1 MRKIK
6 ALVFTGVLLMLG
18 LVFGQA
24 IMGTGPARASTSQE
38 PEIFRL
44 ANGLKVVVLQ
54 DHRFPLV
61 SLRLYVHAGSTY
73 ETPKEAGISHLLE
86 HMVFKGTQK
95 RPQGGLAE
103 AIEKI
108 GGYINAATSFDY
120 TVYLADLP
128 SEHWRVG
135 LDVLEDMA
143 FHPTL
148 DENELQSEKKVVIS
162 ELKRGEDDPGS
173 LLFKQLHTTSLRGT
187 PYGHPIIGY
196 EDVINSITR
205 QDIVNY
211 ISRHYQPQS
220 SMLLICGDVDPQ
232 AVRQEVE
239 ALYGPLQNSRLVFP
253 PEEMDLAAL
262 PAAGPDIAVT
272 AGPWNKVYLGLA
284 FPSVAQMDARSV
296 HLDILAEL
304 LGHGKTSYLYR
315 KYKYELQLVDSI
327 SLSSYSFERLGLVYL
342 NVALDAD
349 KLEPFWREF
358 VRDLKNIGELEFSQQ
373 ELDRVKLSIEDI
385 MFRSKETLS
394 GLASKLGYF
403 EFFDNGSRG
412 EKNYLYNLRKAG
424 LQDLRGELADIIRP
438 ERLTLRILAPE
449 SALAAPP
456 AAAPG
461 TGSAAPAPAGGTTP
475 DVFTAEGLYAILQQE
490 WPELS
495 ERAEAATPPASEAAA
510 EMEIV
515 DLGPGRKLILIPDST
530 LPYISAS
537 LMFTGSDSMLSADE
551 QGLSALTA
559 AMLGKGAG
567 TMSATQY
574 EDYLADRAAALGITA
589 GRQSFSFNL
598 SFQERFS
605 AEMFDLLRLVITQP
619 AFQEEELVRARAN
632 QLAAIRAAEDQ
643 PLNLGFRK
651 LMPYLYG
658 KHPYGYL
665 SLGSE
670 DSVKKF
676 SRAQIVN
683 FWNRQQAEPWVLA
696 VCGTFDREAILAQAQ
711 ALPVPATASRALDA
725 PGWTDQTE
733 LSIKMP
739 GRQQAHLMLVYP
751 TVPLG
756 HPDAAALDLLQSIL
770 AGQSGLLFGELR
782 DKQGLG
788 YTVTAIP
795 WTSQKSGMLIFYIG
809 TEPAKLEQAR
819 TSFRQVI
826 AELRAT
832 PLPMEELDR
841 GKNAMQGEYYRAHQ
855 SLGSRS
861 SEAATFSILGL
872 PLDTATRQIADAA
885 TVTPEQLR
893 DIAAKYLL
901 PELCREVVIEP

>member
-1 MRKIK
+1 MRKFK
-6 ALVFTGVLLMLG
+6 ALVFSGVLLMLG
-18 LVFGQA
+18 LA
-24 IMGTGPARASTSQE
+24 TGLAGPSARASTSPE

-120 TVYLADLP
+120 TVYIADLP

-148 DENELQSEKKVVIS
+148 DVNELESEKKVVIA

-173 LLFKQLHTTSLRGT
+173 LLFKQLHTASLRGT

-196 EDVINSITR
+196 EDVINAITR

-211 ISRHYQPQS
+211 INRHYQPQS

-239 ALYGPLQNSRLVFP
+239 ALYGPLANSRLVFP
-253 PEEMDLAAL
+253 PDEMVLDSL
-262 PAAGPDIAVT
+262 PAAGPDIEVT

-284 FPSVAQMDARSV
+284 FPSVSQMDARSV
-296 HLDILAEL
+296 NLDILAEL

-342 NVALDAD
+342 NVVLDAD
-349 KLEPFWREF
+349 KLEPFWHEF
-358 VRDLKNIGELEFSQQ
+358 VRDLKHMGELEFSQQ

-412 EKNYLYNLRKAG
+412 EKNYLYALRKAT
-424 LQDLRGELADIIRP
+424 LQDLRGELSDIIRP

-449 SALAAPP
+449 SALASTDIQG
-456 AAAPG
+456 APG
-461 TGSAAPAPAGGTTP
+461 AQAAQGGAAPAPTP
-475 DVFTAEGLYAILQQE
+475 GIFTAEGLYSILQQE
-490 WPELS
+490 WPTPAETTKAQD
-495 ERAEAATPPASEAAA
+495 AEAVGS
-510 EMEIV
+510 EMEVV
-515 DLGPGRKLILIPDST
+515 DLGAGRKLILIPDAT

-537 LMFTGSDSMLSADE
+537 LMFTGSDSMLSSDE

-559 AMLGKGAG
+559 SMLGRGAG

-574 EDYLADRAAALGITA
+574 EDYLADRAAALGISA

-605 AEMFDLLRLVITQP
+605 ADMFELLRLIIDQP
-619 AFQEEELVRARAN
+619 AFLEEELVRARAN

-643 PLNLGFRK
+643 PLSLGFRK

-670 DSVKKF
+670 DGVKKF
-676 SRAQIVN
+676 TRQQIVN
-683 FWNRQQAEPWVLA
+683 FWNRQKAEPWVLA
-696 VCGTFDREAILAQAQ
+696 VCGTFDREAILALAR
-711 ALPVPATASRALDA
+711 ALPEPATSSRALDA
-725 PGWTDQTE
+725 PGWTDKTD
-733 LSIKMP
+733 LAIKMP

-751 TVPLG
+751 TAPIG
-756 HPDAAALDLLQSIL
+756 HPDAAALDLLQSVL

-795 WTSQKSGMLIFYIG
+795 WVSQKSGLLIFYIG
-809 TEPAKLEQAR
+809 TEPDKLEQAR
-819 TSFRQVI
+819 ASFRKVI
-826 AELRAT
+826 ADLRET
-832 PLPMEELDR
+832 PLPVEELDR
-841 GKNAMQGEYYRAHQ
+841 GKNAMQGEYYRTHQ

-861 SEAATFSILGL
+861 AEAATFSILGL
-872 PLDTATRQIADAA
+872 PPDTATRQIADAA

-893 DIAAKYLL
+893 DIAAKYLV
-901 PELCREVVIEP
+901 PELCREMVIEP